1 MSRVARSIKKE
12 HYMTEV
18 VDLYLQGN
26 SQSQICKQFKERG
39 TPISVSSVSNYIAQA
54 RQEWRVKRMDDM
66 EIIIQAELKKLDQ
79 MEAEAAALFGKF
91 NPETTEFDETFD
103 SSKEANEWVKTR
115 LKIMEQRHKLLGLY
129 KPVKIDV
136 ESKNVNINADAESI
150 AATRSEILRRLSP
163 KFV

>member
-1 MSRVARSIKKE
+1 MSRVGRSVKKE
-12 HYMTEV
+12 RYMTEV

-26 SQSQICKQFKERG
+26 SQSEICKQFKERG
-39 TPISVSSVSNYIAQA
+39 TPISIPTVSNYLAQA
-54 RQEWRVKRMDDM
+54 RQEWRVERMDDM
-66 EIIIQAELKKLDQ
+66 EVIIQAELKKLDK
-79 MEAEAAALFGKF
+79 MEEEAAVLFGKF
-91 NPETTEFDETFD
+91 NPETTEFNETFD

-129 KPVKIDV
+129 KPVKVDV

>member
-1 MSRVARSIKKE
+1 MSRVGKSVKKE
-12 HYMTEV
+12 RYMTEV

-26 SQSQICKQFKERG
+26 SQTQICKMFKERN
-39 TPISVSSVSNYIAQA
+39 TPISVGTVSNYLAQA
-54 RQEWRVKRMDDM
+54 RQEWREKRMDDM
-66 EIIIQAELKKLDQ
+66 DEIIQAELKKLDE
-79 MEAEAAALFGKF
+79 MEKEAAALFGKF
-91 NPETTEFDETFD
+91 NPEAGEFDETFD

-129 KPVKIDV
+129 KPVKVDV

-163 KFV
+163 KYK

>member
-1 MSRVARSIKKE
+1 MSRVGRSVKKE
-12 HYMTEV
+12 RYMTEV
-18 VDLYLQGN
+18 VDLYLQGS
-26 SQSQICKQFKERG
+26 SQSEICKQFKERG
-39 TPISVSSVSNYIAQA
+39 TPISIPTVSNYIAQA
-54 RQEWRVKRMDDM
+54 RREWREERMDDM
-66 EIIIQAELKKLDQ
+66 DKIIQAELKKLDK
-79 MEAEAAALFGKF
+79 MEEEAAALFGKF
-91 NPETTEFDETFD
+91 NPETTEFNETFD

-129 KPVKIDV
+129 KPVKVDV

>member
-1 MSRVARSIKKE
+1 
-12 HYMTEV
+12 
-18 VDLYLQGN
+18 
-26 SQSQICKQFKERG
+26 
-39 TPISVSSVSNYIAQA
+39 
-54 RQEWRVKRMDDM
+54 MDDM

-91 NPETTEFDETFD
+91 NPETTEYDETFD